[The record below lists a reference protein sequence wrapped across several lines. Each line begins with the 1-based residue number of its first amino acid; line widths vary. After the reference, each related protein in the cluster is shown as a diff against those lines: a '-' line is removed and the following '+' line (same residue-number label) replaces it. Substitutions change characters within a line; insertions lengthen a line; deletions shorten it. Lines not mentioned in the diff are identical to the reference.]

1 MKKLTKKQRQWTW
14 FAFLWITSLVAVF
27 VLAHMIRWMM
37 GMA

>member
-14 FAFLWITSLVAVF
+14 FVFLWITSLVV
-27 VLAHMIRWMM
+27 VLLLAHMIRWMM